1 MSQSAKRKRE
11 EMFVNTT
18 VYVVGVTQYKAT
30 LHLPRWTIY
39 TRNEVA
45 KAAEEQDV
53 RTVPSL
59 PQGTFDVLHSS
70 ATTKWQYS
78 DIHLR
83 QDAAKQIAPST
94 ANCLSPKSAT
104 KL

>member
-1 MSQSAKRKRE
+1 
-11 EMFVNTT
+11 MFVNTT

-30 LHLPRWTIY
+30 LRLPRWTGY

-45 KAAEEQDV
+45 KVAEEQDV

-70 ATTKWQYS
+70 EDHQVAVFRYSFATGC
-78 DIHLR
+78 R
-83 QDAAKQIAPST
+83 QTDSSQHGK
-94 ANCLSPKSAT
+94 LPKP
-104 KL
+104 